1 MGLAVFYG
9 LDRLASTSR
18 KQTSAMSME
27 DAASGG
33 VFWVHISSF
42 AVYNFLIVYLL
53 LHRLGSSLED
63 LLLFFVAVALGWVM
77 GM

>member
-1 MGLAVFYG
+1 
-9 LDRLASTSR
+9 
-18 KQTSAMSME
+18 MSME

-42 AVYNFLIVYLL
+42 AVYNFLTVYLL
-53 LHRLGSSLED
+53 LHRLGSGLED
-63 LLLFFVAVALGWVM
+63 LLPFFVAVALGWVM

>member
-1 MGLAVFYG
+1 
-9 LDRLASTSR
+9 
-18 KQTSAMSME
+18 ME
-27 DAASGG
+27 DASARG

-53 LHRLGSSLED
+53 LHRLGSGLED

>member
-1 MGLAVFYG
+1 LGLAVFYG

-27 DAASGG
+27 DASARG

-53 LHRLGSSLED
+53 LHRLGSGLED